1 MLPQV
6 MVKPS
11 DYPFWKGVMKV
22 KDFFKKKRGSFVFGN
37 GIKTKFGEDTGLG
50 NTHLAHK
57 HTSV

>member
-22 KDFFKKKRGSFVFGN
+22 KDFFKKERILCIWKWYQNKVWGRHWVGQHTFG
-37 GIKTKFGEDTGLG
+37 T
-50 NTHLAHK
+50 
-57 HTSV
+57 